1 MTPPMSLEER
11 RYYATQSRVS
21 DPDDR
26 GARLAAL
33 PADPAR
39 LLTAI
44 SGLVLHP
51 LFVGPLGIT
60 APAGSE
66 ADVESRSV
74 PRILDRILERDAA
87 PLDVARPPE
96 RRFIGICRDYA
107 LLACAALRQH
117 HVPARLRVGFAAY
130 FTPGYLEDHWVCEY
144 HAGDRWRRLDPEL
157 SPSVRAHFGIAFDPA
172 DVPREAFLVAG
183 EVWRRVRAG
192 AIDAATCGVS
202 VIGVGG
208 RGFIAAS
215 VARDLA
221 ALNKREMLAWDVWG
235 LPLGLR
241 PGVPVPPD
249 EPLPE
254 DTARRLDA
262 VAALTAAPEPD
273 WARLREAHDRDDGFR
288 VPPVVTSFTSRGP
301 ARVTVDVDLS

>member
-1 MTPPMSLEER
+1 MTPEER

-21 DPDDR
+21 DPADR
-26 GARLAAL
+26 GTLLAAL
-33 PADPAR
+33 PAEPAA
-39 LLTAI
+39 LVPAI
-44 SGLVLHP
+44 SGLVLHT

-74 PRILDRILERDAA
+74 PRILDRILERDTA
-87 PLDVARPPE
+87 PLDVERPPE

-117 HVPARLRVGFAAY
+117 RVPARLRVGFAAY

-157 SPSVRAHFGIAFDPA
+157 SPRVRSHFGITFDPA
-172 DVPREAFLVAG
+172 DVPREGFLVAG

-192 AIDAATCGVS
+192 AIDPATCGVS
-202 VIGVGG
+202 SIGVGG
-208 RGFIAAS
+208 HGFIAAS

-241 PGVPVPPD
+241 PAGPVP
-249 EPLPE
+249 EE
-254 DTARRLDA
+254 AARRLDA
-262 VAALTAAPEPD
+262 VAALTATPEPD
-273 WARLREAHDRDDGFR
+273 WARLREAHDRDEGFR
-288 VPPVVTSFTSRGP
+288 VPSVVTSFTARGP
-301 ARVTVDVDLS
+301 ARVPVDVDLS

>member
-1 MTPPMSLEER
+1 MTPEER

-21 DPDDR
+21 IRDR
-26 GARLAAL
+26 GALLAAL
-33 PADPAR
+33 PADPAASSPR
-39 LLTAI
+39 SPASSSTA
-44 SGLVLHP
+44 LR
-51 LFVGPLGIT
+51 GP
-60 APAGSE
+60 ARHHRAGGQRGRRRE
-66 ADVESRSV
+66 PHRAA
-74 PRILDRILERDAA
+74 ILDRILERDA
-87 PLDVARPPE
+87 PLDVERPPE

-117 HVPARLRVGFAAY
+117 RVPARLRVGFAAY

-144 HAGDRWRRLDPEL
+144 HAGDRWRLLDPEL
-157 SPSVRAHFGIAFDPA
+157 SPRVRAHFGIAFDPA

-192 AIDAATCGVS
+192 AIDPATCGVS
-202 VIGVGG
+202 SIGVGG
-208 RGFIAAS
+208 HGFIAAS

-241 PGVPVPPD
+241 PGGPVR
-249 EPLPE
+249 PE
-254 DTARRLDA
+254 DRARLA
-262 VAALTAAPEPD
+262 AWTTVAALTATPEPD

-288 VPPVVTSFTSRGP
+288 VPSVVTSFTSRGP
-301 ARVTVDVDLS
+301 AQVTVDVDLS

>member
-1 MTPPMSLEER
+1 MTPEER

-21 DPDDR
+21 DPEDR
-26 GARLAAL
+26 GTLLAAL
-33 PADPAR
+33 PAEPAG
-39 LLTAI
+39 LVPAI
-44 SGLVLHP
+44 SGLVLHT
-51 LFVGPLGIT
+51 LFVRPLGIT

-117 HVPARLRVGFAAY
+117 RVPARVRVGFAAY

-144 HAGDRWRRLDPEL
+144 HADDRWQLLDPEL
-157 SPSVRAHFGIAFDPA
+157 APRVRAHFGIAFDPA

-192 AIDAATCGVS
+192 AIDPATCGVS
-202 VIGVGG
+202 SIGVGG
-208 RGFIAAS
+208 HGFIAAS

-235 LPLGLR
+235 LPLGSAPAGRYRKTRLAAWTR
-241 PGVPVPPD
+241 WPP
-249 EPLPE
+249 
-254 DTARRLDA
+254 
-262 VAALTAAPEPD
+262 
-273 WARLREAHDRDDGFR
+273 
-288 VPPVVTSFTSRGP
+288 
-301 ARVTVDVDLS
+301 